1 MKQLIAACDQFFGC
15 VTPPA
20 PFQDT
25 AGQYGSYNTGL
36 MKFANNILKLI
47 IVGAGIFAF
56 INIIVAG
63 YGFLSAGGDSKKVE
77 AAWNKIWQSLLGLA
91 FVAGSFVLAAIFGWL
106 IFKDPTA
113 ILSPKIY
120 GP

>member
-1 MKQLIAACDQFFGC
+1 MNQLLAQCDPFFGC
-15 VTPPA
+15 VSPP
-20 PFQDT
+20 PGVKD
-25 AGQYGSYNTGL
+25 YGDFKTGL
-36 MKFANNILKLI
+36 IPFANNILKLM

-113 ILSPKIY
+113 ILNPKIY
-120 GP
+120 GPND

>member
-1 MKQLIAACDQFFGC
+1 MKQLLAACDPFFGC
-15 VTPPA
+15 VTPPGPIGNVA
-20 PFQDT
+20 DPK
-25 AGQYGSYNTGL
+25 YGIVA
-36 MKFANNILKLI
+36 FANNILKLI
-47 IVGAGIFAF
+47 IVGAGLFAF

-106 IFKDPTA
+106 IFKDPRA
-113 ILSPKIY
+113 ILNPKIY
-120 GP
+120 GPND

>member
-1 MKQLIAACDQFFGC
+1 MNQLLAQCDPFFGC
-15 VTPPA
+15 VSPP
-20 PFQDT
+20 PGVKD
-25 AGQYGSYNTGL
+25 YGDFKTGL
-36 MKFANNILKLI
+36 IPFANNILKLM

-113 ILSPKIY
+113 ILNPKIY

>member
-1 MKQLIAACDQFFGC
+1 MNQLLAQCDPFFGC
-15 VTPPA
+15 VSPP
-20 PFQDT
+20 PGVKD
-25 AGQYGSYNTGL
+25 YGDFKTGL
-36 MKFANNILKLI
+36 IPFANNILKLM